1 MMADGMTLEAWAM
14 PALLCCRAKDEEAVM
29 DRAQRGRAGPPG
41 LLRGRTGG
49 PTQRAGGAEPGAEQ
63 REGATLFTQAFERV
77 VHALPHEPAFRD
89 VEIVSTAVQRG
100 HRQSALHVTVD
111 REGGVDVTTCERIAA
126 RVNAA
131 LDAFPD
137 PYTLEVQSAGLNRPL
152 TKASDYDR
160 FAGRDAKIVTTLA
173 IEGAKTHRGKLDGVR
188 GTNVILTRQG
198 GGELPIPIAVIKSAN
213 LEYDMRADL
222 QRAKQREKNR

>member
-1 MMADGMTLEAWAM
+1 MYRRPDHTEN
-14 PALLCCRAKDEEAVM
+14 DS
-29 DRAQRGRAGPPG
+29 D
-41 LLRGRTGG
+41 
-49 PTQRAGGAEPGAEQ
+49 
-63 REGATLFTQAFERV
+63 LFAHAFERV
-77 VHALPHEPAFRD
+77 VHALPHDAAFRD
-89 VEIVSTAVQRG
+89 VEVVSTAVQRG
-100 HRQSALHVTVD
+100 HRQSQLHVTVD

-126 RVNAA
+126 RINAA

-173 IEGAKTHRGKLDGVR
+173 IEGAKTHRGKLEGVR
-188 GTNVILTRQG
+188 GTNVILSRP